1 MHNDRRDVIVVGG
14 GISGLTAAWKLHKD
28 GVDVCLLEAN
38 QNVGGYA
45 RTESR
50 GGFLLEKGPFN
61 IIVRHHTFQTLLED
75 VSNDIKV
82 VAADRAARKRFIYRR
97 GKLHPVP
104 TNPIALATTGLLT
117 MSERIRLVRGLI
129 YSSCAPQQEETIDQ
143 AATRRFGRAVSNTIV
158 SAAISGILAGDIRKL
173 SVKACFPGV
182 WRIDRNV
189 KSLLGYGFASM
200 FRSRLKKKASQPR
213 RWRGLV
219 SVDGGLGALTDAVGQ
234 QLGENLLTNTRVESI
249 QPLDSGYEV
258 QIKNGSEIGE
268 TISCRQLILATPIQQ
283 TSDFLKPICPQANV
297 ILNSIESASL
307 VVMSLGF
314 RRADVGHDL
323 QGFGFLVPHDEHTFP
338 LMGVLWADTIFPHHA
353 PSDHRLIRIFMG
365 GVRDPDAVTRS
376 DDELIKQATNALLD
390 VLRIKGDP
398 VLSDISRYTDAIPQY
413 HPGHNEKI
421 EQLRTEL
428 RELEGLHL
436 IGNYLQGVSIND
448 CVRVA
453 TDLARD
459 IIQEDMMNNREAQHH
474 KNQSAC
480 ALSGSVSEY
489 EK

>member
-14 GISGLTAAWKLHKD
+14 GISGLTAAWKLHKN
-28 GVDVCLLEAN
+28 GVDVCLIEAN
-38 QNVGGYA
+38 HNVGGYT
-45 RTESR
+45 RTESHD
-50 GGFLLEKGPFN
+50 GFLLEKGPFN

-117 MSERIRLVRGLI
+117 IRERMRLMRGLF
-129 YSSCAPQQEETIDQ
+129 YSSCAPPLEETIDQ
-143 AATRRFGRAVSNTIV
+143 AATRRFGHAVSNTIV

-189 KSLLGYGFASM
+189 TSLFGYGIASM
-200 FRSRLKKKASQPR
+200 FRSRIKKKARQPR

-219 SVDGGLGALTDAVGQ
+219 SIDGGLGALTTAIGQ
-234 QLGENLLTNTRVESI
+234 TLGDNILTDTRVESI
-249 QPLDSGYEV
+249 QSIDNGYEV
-258 QIKNGSEIGE
+258 HLQHGATSIE
-268 TISCRQLILATPIQQ
+268 TISCRNLILATPIQQ

-297 ILNSIESASL
+297 ILDSIGSASL

-376 DDELIKQATNALLD
+376 DDELIKQATDALSD
-390 VLRIKGDP
+390 VLQIKGDP
-398 VLSDISRYTDAIPQY
+398 VLSDICRYPDAIPQY

-428 RELEGLHL
+428 RDFQGLHL

-459 IIQEDMMNNREAQHH
+459 IIQEDMMNKRDLVCGT
-474 KNQSAC
+474 NQISGAMT
-480 ALSGSVSEY
+480 GSVSGSG
-489 EK
+489 K